1 MFDMKKL
8 SLRTMVS
15 VLSLAAVC
23 AAPAMAADKSVAVTA
38 IVEHPALDAIRDGV
52 KDELKAEGF
61 ETGKNLKWEYQSAQ
75 GNTGTAAQIA
85 RKFVGDKPDVIVAI
99 ATPSAQALVAS
110 TKTIPVVY
118 SGVTD
123 PIAAQL
129 VKDWKASGGNVTGV
143 SDLLELEKQVDLIKR
158 IVPGVKRVGMVYNPG
173 EANSAVVVK
182 SLKELLSK
190 SGISLVEAA
199 APRTVDVGA
208 AAKSLIG
215 KVDVI
220 YTNTDNNVVS
230 AYESLVKVGNDAK
243 IPLIASDTDSVKRG
257 AIAALGVNYYDLGRQ
272 TGKVVVRI
280 LKGEKPGDIASAT
293 SSKSLRAVAGAL
305 ALAAICAAP
314 VLAADKTVL
323 VTSIVEHP
331 ALDAVRDGTKDELK
345 AEGFEAG
352 KNLKWEFQSAQG
364 NAGTAGQI
372 ARKFVG
378 DNPDVIVAIATPSAQ
393 PLVAATKTIPVVYSA
408 IADPI
413 AAQLVKDWA
422 PSGTN
427 VTGLSHMLDPN
438 KQVEILKK
446 VVPGVKRVGIVYNPG
461 EANSVS
467 ALNSIKAVLEKQGIK
482 LVEAAAP
489 RSVDVS
495 PAAKSLIG
503 KVDAIYSTT
512 DNNVVSTYEALVK
525 VCNDAKIPLIAS
537 DTDSVKRGAIAA
549 LGVNFYDLGRQTGKV
564 VARILRGEKPGD
576 IPSSTSKNLELF
588 VNTAAAQKQGVTLSP
603 EFVKSATKVF
613 N

>member
-123 PIAAQL
+123 PITAQL

-293 SSKSLRAVAGAL
+293 SSK
-305 ALAAICAAP
+305 
-314 VLAADKTVL
+314 
-323 VTSIVEHP
+323 
-331 ALDAVRDGTKDELK
+331 
-345 AEGFEAG
+345 
-352 KNLKWEFQSAQG
+352 
-364 NAGTAGQI
+364 
-372 ARKFVG
+372 
-378 DNPDVIVAIATPSAQ
+378 
-393 PLVAATKTIPVVYSA
+393 
-408 IADPI
+408 
-413 AAQLVKDWA
+413 
-422 PSGTN
+422 
-427 VTGLSHMLDPN
+427 
-438 KQVEILKK
+438 
-446 VVPGVKRVGIVYNPG
+446 
-461 EANSVS
+461 
-467 ALNSIKAVLEKQGIK
+467 
-482 LVEAAAP
+482 
-489 RSVDVS
+489 
-495 PAAKSLIG
+495 
-503 KVDAIYSTT
+503 
-512 DNNVVSTYEALVK
+512 
-525 VCNDAKIPLIAS
+525 
-537 DTDSVKRGAIAA
+537 
-549 LGVNFYDLGRQTGKV
+549 
-564 VARILRGEKPGD
+564 
-576 IPSSTSKNLELF
+576 LELF
-588 VNTAAAQKQGVTLSP
+588 VNTTAAQKQGVTLSADLI
-603 EFVKSATKVF
+603 KSAKTVIK
-613 N
+613 